1 MASLKFY
8 LDKRSRKTDGTYP
21 LKITVSHKQKPFLV
35 SLDVSIPPENW
46 IGNKIE
52 GNIKNKKFLNDYIQA
67 RYAGIENLILK
78 LHLQGTLESTS
89 SEELKRLIN
98 ALVEPDTY
106 SDQPEEKIKGE
117 NYLFRTHAEKFI
129 STREGRGTK
138 EVYDY
143 TIEMLNKKF
152 DLNTLTF
159 GMINYEWVERL
170 DSDLRKT
177 LKVNSVSIHLRNIR
191 AIFKNATKKKL
202 VSRDLYPFEDYSIRN
217 EETAHRIITV
227 EDIRTLRDYEVEPH
241 QVPYRDLFLLQFYL
255 IGVNAVDILTATK
268 SNIHKGRF
276 EYRRAKTGK
285 LYSVKIEPEA
295 AEIIKKYPG
304 KEQLLSFLD
313 NYNDH
318 KDFVHRYN
326 NNLKEIGPWEWKP
339 AKSKNGRGIVK
350 KIRKPLFPFI
360 SSYYSRHSWATIASG
375 MDISKDIISA
385 ALGHGKKTVTDIYI
399 QFDMRKVDDANR
411 RIIDLINSK

>member
-21 LKITVSHKQKPFLV
+21 LKITVSHKKPFHI
-35 SLDVSIPPENW
+35 SLNVSIPAENW
-46 IGNKIE
+46 IDNKIE
-52 GNIKNKKFLNDYIQA
+52 GNIKNKKFLNDYIKA

-78 LHLQGTLESTS
+78 MHLHGTLENTS
-89 SEELKRLIN
+89 PDELKKQIL
-98 ALVEPDTY
+98 ALVAPDDY
-106 SDQPEEKIKGE
+106 PEETKEKIKGE

-129 STREGRGTK
+129 ATRDGRGTK
-138 EVYDY
+138 EVYEY
-143 TIEMLNKKF
+143 TMEMLNKRF

-159 GMINYEWVERL
+159 GMINYEWVEQL
-170 DSDLRKT
+170 DADLRT
-177 LKVNSVSIHLRNIR
+177 TIKVNTVSIHLRNIR

-202 VSRDLYPFEDYSIRN
+202 VSRDLYPFEDYTIRN
-217 EETAHRIITV
+217 EETPHRIITV
-227 EDIRTLRDYEVEPH
+227 EDIQTLRDYEVEPH
-241 QVPYRDLFLLQFYL
+241 QVQYRDLFLLQFYL
-255 IGVNAVDILTATK
+255 IGVNAIDILTATTD
-268 SNIHKGRF
+268 SIHKGRF

-295 AEIIKKYPG
+295 AEIIRKYPG
-304 KEQLLSFLD
+304 KKQLLSFLD
-313 NYNDH
+313 NYTDH

-339 AKSKNGRGIVK
+339 AKSTNGRGIVK
-350 KIRKPLFPFI
+350 KIRKPLFPFL

-375 MDISKDIISA
+375 LDISKDVISA

-399 QFDMRKVDDANR
+399 KFDMRKVDAANR
-411 RIIDLINSK
+411 RIIDLINGKK

>member
-202 VSRDLYPFEDYSIRN
+202 DPATCTRL
-217 EETAHRIITV
+217 RII
-227 EDIRTLRDYEVEPH
+227 LS
-241 QVPYRDLFLLQFYL
+241 
-255 IGVNAVDILTATK
+255 ATRK
-268 SNIHKGRF
+268 QH
-276 EYRRAKTGK
+276 T
-285 LYSVKIEPEA
+285 
-295 AEIIKKYPG
+295 
-304 KEQLLSFLD
+304 EQLLLKIFALCGIMRWNPIRYRTGICFCCSF
-313 NYNDH
+313 
-318 KDFVHRYN
+318 
-326 NNLKEIGPWEWKP
+326 
-339 AKSKNGRGIVK
+339 
-350 KIRKPLFPFI
+350 
-360 SSYYSRHSWATIASG
+360 T
-375 MDISKDIISA
+375 
-385 ALGHGKKTVTDIYI
+385 
-399 QFDMRKVDDANR
+399 
-411 RIIDLINSK
+411 